1 MDQKV
6 LNYIVMKAVEGMH
19 GQRGRSTLIKVLRGS
34 RSYGAEKTVQAFGL
48 TEFWGVLNKMPDE
61 EIGALVK
68 DLSDK
73 GLLYTESVQSGTYT
87 YPMLCIS
94 SAGREM
100 LETLE
105 KTEPQKVADLK
116 RASWEACRRLEITEC
131 GQALEGFLETVC
143 ALLNLWSDSDREGQ
157 PLDALLD
164 SLELTFSAREG
175 LEKFLYRITP
185 DKLKEQWRSRHG
197 VDVCCF
203 FLNRT
208 LRTFLSALSELEAAV
223 FRQSF
228 EVLDPFYRPKEDIL
242 LYYAL
247 PELELQAVQKR
258 ILSRFANK
266 AWLERHTFVRLVM
279 SYLED
284 TAPESL
290 DFTGELIKE
299 TAAVTYTLFRGGLS
313 LEEIARERGLS
324 VSTLY
329 THFIKLIP
337 AHGLK
342 LSEIVPANRLCQIE
356 QAIRDAGSDSLKN
369 IKERLPRDFTYGE
382 IRLVME
388 LMAPQAA

>member
-1 MDQKV
+1 MDQKAV
-6 LNYIVMKAVEGMH
+6 NYVVMKAVEGMH
-19 GQRGRSTLIKVLRGS
+19 GQRGRSTLVKVLMGS

-48 TEFWGVLNKMPDE
+48 TDLWGVLNKMPAE
-61 EIGALVK
+61 ELDALVK
-68 DLSDK
+68 HLSDK
-73 GLLYTESVQSGTYT
+73 GMLYTESVQSGTHT

-105 KTEPQKVADLK
+105 KTEPQKVAELK
-116 RASWEACRRLEITEC
+116 RASREARRRLEITEC
-131 GQALEGFLETVC
+131 GRALEGFMETVC
-143 ALLNLWSDSDREGQ
+143 ALLNVWSDSDREGQ

-164 SLELTFSAREG
+164 HLELTFAAREG

-185 DKLKEQWRSRHG
+185 DKLKEQWRSRHST
-197 VDVCCF
+197 DVCCF
-203 FLNRT
+203 FLSRA
-208 LRTFLSALSELEAAV
+208 LRSFVSALSELEAAV

-228 EVLDPFYRPKEDIL
+228 EVLDPFYRSKEDIL

-247 PELELQAVQKR
+247 PEMELQEVQKR
-258 ILSRFANK
+258 ILFRFANK

-284 TAPESL
+284 MAPESL

-299 TAAVTYTLFRGGLS
+299 TSAVTYTLYREGLS

-342 LSEIVPANRLCQIE
+342 LEEIVLENRLAQIE
-356 QAIRDAGSDSLKN
+356 QAIREAGSDNLKV
-369 IKERLPRDFTYGE
+369 IKERLPREVTYGE

-388 LMAPQAA
+388 LIPSQAA